1 MALPSLPR
9 AANLTVNK
17 ENGFLIFMLISL
29 VVSED
34 YIGKDFNCPCKSNF
48 RKKIFFSYLLVPAF
62 VVFAVMYCIMTEL
75 QTSKKGYQQQESNE
89 ETQVLESNRG
99 AQISGRPNECS
110 FKKILP
116 GKWRQLIFTFWCFIP
131 SFFWMILF
139 FCDGR
144 YWACYLTTYEGD
156 ADSTALPPWEW
167 CNRNRTM
174 TAAQKIAERAYNDS
188 KFGGFVALFVSTL
201 VILLLYI
208 IYKYCQ
214 ERGVS
219 SEQTAAEQGT
229 TGAQESS
236 GQRTPTH
243 MRTPH
248 DNCQDTART
257 QERSGQQ
264 TSTCVNTEAEGL
276 PMVKLP
282 ATEEN

>member
-1 MALPSLPR
+1 MKQ
-9 AANLTVNK
+9 TVSK
-17 ENGFLIFMLISL
+17 A
-29 VVSED
+29 SE
-34 YIGKDFNCPCKSNF
+34 YMRTHAVTAVKRVPAHAK
-48 RKKIFFSYLLVPAF
+48 RKKREAQSEVRPGKTPSKSVGGVFFLRMTVKRVPAH
-62 VVFAVMYCIMTEL
+62 AKR
-75 QTSKKGYQQQESNE
+75 KKRE
-89 ETQVLESNRG
+89 
-99 AQISGRPNECS
+99 AQSEVR
-110 FKKILP
+110 P
-116 GKWRQLIFTFWCFIP
+116 GKTP
-131 SFFWMILF
+131 SKSVGGVFFLRM
-139 FCDGR
+139 
-144 YWACYLTTYEGD
+144 TGD
-156 ADSTALPPWEW
+156 AYSTAIPPWEW

-188 KFGGFVALFVSTL
+188 KFGGFVALFVSTI

-214 ERGVS
+214 ERGVP

-243 MRTPH
+243 TRTPH

-276 PMVKLP
+276 PMAKLP